1 MTILLYCTIG
11 ATILSFLFSLW
22 NLRTDQRLRVAL
34 TRATSENMVYRSTL
48 GQTRAYLEGIRR
60 NSIDKEDAQIAAMA
74 ESADSVL
81 EDAFKMARGD
91 KRP

>member
-1 MTILLYCTIG
+1 
-11 ATILSFLFSLW
+11 
-22 NLRTDQRLRVAL
+22 
-34 TRATSENMVYRSTL
+34 MVYRSTL